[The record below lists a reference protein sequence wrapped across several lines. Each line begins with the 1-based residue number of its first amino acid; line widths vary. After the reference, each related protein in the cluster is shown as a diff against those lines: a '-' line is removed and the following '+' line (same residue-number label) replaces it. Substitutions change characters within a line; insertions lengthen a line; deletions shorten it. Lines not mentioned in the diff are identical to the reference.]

1 MSHFSGIIQGAKS
14 LTSLPDIA
22 CHSISR
28 YLNAQKSGHHWEGGS
43 HLRFP
48 WMPNTWSDCSEPT
61 RHTELPVTSPCFIS
75 KSMVVSVL
83 DSYTTL
89 SSPSSSFLRRPG
101 LISSA
106 PFTWLNEPERKLECT
121 RETCGAAKPCL
132 HCLSIVYKSV
142 PAVSVLAASA
152 GMISVI
158 FLGSVWTVKPK
169 IRTEAV
175 KRL

>member
-1 MSHFSGIIQGAKS
+1 
-14 LTSLPDIA
+14 
-22 CHSISR
+22 
-28 YLNAQKSGHHWEGGS
+28 
-43 HLRFP
+43 
-48 WMPNTWSDCSEPT
+48 MPNTRSDCSEPT
-61 RHTELPVTSPCFIS
+61 RHSELLATSPCFVS

-83 DSYTTL
+83 ESYTTR
-89 SSPSSSFLRRPG
+89 SSPSSSFPGRPG

-121 RETCGAAKPCL
+121 RETCGAAEPCL
-132 HCLSIVYKSV
+132 HCLSIVYTSV

-158 FLGSVWTVKPK
+158 FLGSMWTVKPK

-175 KRL
+175 RGQYILCVDHVRAWKMTWAGKQYYFLLQIVLHSSK